1 MTEFNAQEFG
11 ENIKKY
17 RKIKGLKQ
25 ENLAR
30 ALNTTTAT
38 ISRLENGKI
47 IPNAKEINIIC
58 NELGIY
64 ESDLFERE
72 NTFSD
77 KENSKNPF
85 KTNKLYMYFNS
96 YNPEKK
102 KFQKDKWIIN
112 INEKVDRCNVN
123 LESSHTGEIISNGY
137 LLSDI
142 DVAFMVMQNH
152 KPNRQRLD
160 VCVIIINIT
169 EGIEKPM
176 LGAYLGSNAEREPSI
191 RKCYFS
197 TKDIEFTDEMLENL
211 KTRDYEMQKLKES
224 YALYL
229 DIFN

>member
-1 MTEFNAQEFG
+1 MAEFNVQEFG

-47 IPNAKEINIIC
+47 IPNAKEISIIC

-72 NTFSD
+72 NVFSD
-77 KENSKNPF
+77 KENTKNPF

-102 KFQKDKWIIN
+102 KFQK
-112 INEKVDRCNVN
+112 V
-123 LESSHTGEIISNGY
+123 EIY
-137 LLSDI
+137 
-142 DVAFMVMQNH
+142 
-152 KPNRQRLD
+152 P
-160 VCVIIINIT
+160 
-169 EGIEKPM
+169 
-176 LGAYLGSNAEREPSI
+176 
-191 RKCYFS
+191 
-197 TKDIEFTDEMLENL
+197 
-211 KTRDYEMQKLKES
+211 
-224 YALYL
+224 
-229 DIFN
+229 